1 MEPHSAAIDDF
12 TDVNKANETICPIS
26 SSISQEKRE
35 KEENETKGKVAE
47 ITRITPPYN
56 VDEDNDIFTVSID
69 VPGFQKDDLQI
80 TLDEDSTLS
89 VFGKRVHNKNQIV
102 EFKRK
107 FSLDPSKLKLSDMTD
122 VNADLSLGVLTIKVP
137 KKEKEP
143 ARIIPIVDTTKH

>member
-12 TDVNKANETICPIS
+12 TDVNKTNETICPIS

-56 VDEDNDIFTVSID
+56 VDEDNDFFTVSID